1 MTKKFEL
8 FMGCLGNGTIV
19 CNKAIEEHGDYKKIA
34 HIAECGKINFYV
46 KPSEIPADDLLKI
59 EHYADIQ
66 FENWKKQLNSMP
78 DLKQYEYLLNNVPL
92 KTFLEVINKKDWEL
106 WQKINFL
113 KLEFYKNA

>member
-8 FMGCLGNGTIV
+8 FMGCLGNGTTI

-46 KPSEIPADDLLKI
+46 KPSEIPVDDLLKI
-59 EHYADIQ
+59 EHYADVQ

-78 DLKQYEYLLNNVPL
+78 DLKQYEHLLNSVPL
-92 KTFLEVINKKDWEL
+92 KTFLEVTNKKDWEL

-113 KLEFYKNA
+113 QLEFYKNA